1 MTEREGQRFDSPL
14 EGEHGSTRIGDGV
27 VSRIAGMTA
36 GEVEGVYMGGGASRT
51 AGGVLESVT
60 GSDSQKRGVSV
71 EVGRTE
77 AAIDLTMGIEY
88 GRNILDLAGQVR
100 NRITQRVESLTGL
113 RVTELNVTV
122 SDVVFP
128 GEEGGEGRREQS
140 RGPLYE
146 DQTRQMETEEI
157 EAGDRERADKDTE
170 RVDVGAARAEAMT
183 PSETKFSEE
192 TIRAEDR
199 GEDETAE
206 LRLDDDETGPRGRRR
221 EENE

>member
-122 SDVVFP
+122 SDIIFHE
-128 GEEGGEGRREQS
+128 GKSYGREETRSREPES
-140 RGPLYE
+140 LAASDRGPL
-146 DQTRQMETEEI
+146 
-157 EAGDRERADKDTE
+157 A
-170 RVDVGAARAEAMT
+170 
-183 PSETKFSEE
+183 
-192 TIRAEDR
+192 
-199 GEDETAE
+199 EDETAE
-206 LRLDDDETGPRGRRR
+206 LRLEQEETRRMR
-221 EENE
+221 SGEG

>member
-27 VSRIAGMTA
+27 VSRIAGMAA
-36 GEVEGVYMGGGASRT
+36 GEVEGVYMGGASRT

-77 AAIDLTMGIEY
+77 TAIDLNMGIEY
-88 GRNILDLAGQVR
+88 GRNILELAGQVR

-122 SDVVFP
+122 SAIIFHE
-128 GEEGGEGRREQS
+128 GESYGQEETRREPES
-140 RGPLYE
+140 PAASGRGPL
-146 DQTRQMETEEI
+146 
-157 EAGDRERADKDTE
+157 A
-170 RVDVGAARAEAMT
+170 
-183 PSETKFSEE
+183 
-192 TIRAEDR
+192 
-199 GEDETAE
+199 EDETTE
-206 LRLDDDETGPRGRRR
+206 LKLEQEETRRMR
-221 EENE
+221 SGEG

>member
-1 MTEREGQRFDSPL
+1 MILSAVRRENTGWDEPEQQRRVGGMTEREGQRFDSPL

-27 VSRIAGMTA
+27 VSRIAGIAA

-122 SDVVFP
+122 SDIIFHE
-128 GEEGGEGRREQS
+128 GESYGQEETRREPES
-140 RGPLYE
+140 LAASDRGPL
-146 DQTRQMETEEI
+146 
-157 EAGDRERADKDTE
+157 A
-170 RVDVGAARAEAMT
+170 
-183 PSETKFSEE
+183 
-192 TIRAEDR
+192 
-199 GEDETAE
+199 EDETTE
-206 LRLDDDETGPRGRRR
+206 LRLEQEETRRMR
-221 EENE
+221 SGEG

>member
-27 VSRIAGMTA
+27 VSKIAGMAA

-77 AAIDLTMGIEY
+77 AAIDLTVGIEY
-88 GRNILDLAGQVR
+88 GRNILDLVGQVR

-122 SDVVFP
+122 SDIIFHE
-128 GEEGGEGRREQS
+128 GESDGQEETTRRREPESPAASGEG
-140 RGPLYE
+140 PL
-146 DQTRQMETEEI
+146 
-157 EAGDRERADKDTE
+157 A
-170 RVDVGAARAEAMT
+170 
-183 PSETKFSEE
+183 
-192 TIRAEDR
+192 
-199 GEDETAE
+199 EDETTE
-206 LRLDDDETGPRGRRR
+206 LRLEEETRRTR
-221 EENE
+221 RSEE

>member
-27 VSRIAGMTA
+27 VSKIAGMTA

-77 AAIDLTMGIEY
+77 AAIDLTVGIEY
-88 GRNILDLAGQVR
+88 GRNILDLVGQVR

-113 RVTELNVTV
+113 RITELNVTV
-122 SDVVFP
+122 SDIIFQE
-128 GEEGGEGRREQS
+128 GESNGQEETTRREPESPAASGEG
-140 RGPLYE
+140 PL
-146 DQTRQMETEEI
+146 
-157 EAGDRERADKDTE
+157 A
-170 RVDVGAARAEAMT
+170 
-183 PSETKFSEE
+183 
-192 TIRAEDR
+192 
-199 GEDETAE
+199 EDETTE
-206 LRLDDDETGPRGRRR
+206 LRLEEETRRTR
-221 EENE
+221 RSEE

>member
-1 MTEREGQRFDSPL
+1 MILLGVRRENTGWDEPEQRRRVGGMTEREGQRFDSPL

-27 VSRIAGMTA
+27 VSKIAGMTA

-88 GRNILDLAGQVR
+88 GRNILDLVGQVR

-122 SDVVFP
+122 SDIIFHE
-128 GEEGGEGRREQS
+128 GESDGQEETTRRPEPESPASSGG
-140 RGPLYE
+140 GPL
-146 DQTRQMETEEI
+146 
-157 EAGDRERADKDTE
+157 A
-170 RVDVGAARAEAMT
+170 
-183 PSETKFSEE
+183 
-192 TIRAEDR
+192 
-199 GEDETAE
+199 EDETTE
-206 LRLDDDETGPRGRRR
+206 LRLEQEETRRT
-221 EENE
+221 EG

>member
-1 MTEREGQRFDSPL
+1 MILSAMRRENTGWDEPEQQRRVGGMTEREGQRFDSPL

-27 VSRIAGMTA
+27 VSRIAGMAA
-36 GEVEGVYMGGGASRT
+36 GEVEGVYMGGSASRT

-88 GRNILDLAGQVR
+88 GRNIVDLVGQVR

-122 SDVVFP
+122 SDIIFHE
-128 GEEGGEGRREQS
+128 GESDGQEETRREPES
-140 RGPLYE
+140 PEASGSGPL
-146 DQTRQMETEEI
+146 
-157 EAGDRERADKDTE
+157 A
-170 RVDVGAARAEAMT
+170 
-183 PSETKFSEE
+183 
-192 TIRAEDR
+192 
-199 GEDETAE
+199 EDETTE
-206 LRLDDDETGPRGRRR
+206 LRLEQEETRRH
-221 EENE
+221 EG

>member
-1 MTEREGQRFDSPL
+1 MSEQGQQQSRSPL
-14 EGEHGSTRIGDGV
+14 LSDRGTTTIKDGV
-27 VSRIAGMTA
+27 VKTLAGMAA

-88 GRNILDLAGQVR
+88 GRNILDLVGQVR

-122 SDVVFP
+122 SDIIFHE
-128 GEEGGEGRREQS
+128 GDTDGQEEARRREPDS
-140 RGPLYE
+140 PAVSGGGPL
-146 DQTRQMETEEI
+146 
-157 EAGDRERADKDTE
+157 A
-170 RVDVGAARAEAMT
+170 
-183 PSETKFSEE
+183 
-192 TIRAEDR
+192 
-199 GEDETAE
+199 EDETTE
-206 LRLDDDETGPRGRRR
+206 LRLEQEETRRMR
-221 EENE
+221 RPEG

>member
-1 MTEREGQRFDSPL
+1 MILSTVRRENTGWDEPEQQRRVGGMTEREGQRFDSPL
-14 EGEHGSTRIGDGV
+14 EGEHGSTRIGDSV
-27 VSRIAGMTA
+27 VSRIAGMAA

-113 RVTELNVTV
+113 RVTELNVTE
-122 SDVVFP
+122 SDIIFHE
-128 GEEGGEGRREQS
+128 GESYGQEETRREPES
-140 RGPLYE
+140 PAASGRGPL
-146 DQTRQMETEEI
+146 
-157 EAGDRERADKDTE
+157 A
-170 RVDVGAARAEAMT
+170 
-183 PSETKFSEE
+183 
-192 TIRAEDR
+192 
-199 GEDETAE
+199 EDETTE
-206 LRLDDDETGPRGRRR
+206 LKLEQEETRRMR
-221 EENE
+221 SGEG

>member
-1 MTEREGQRFDSPL
+1 MILSTVRRENTGWDEPEQQRRVGGMTEREGQRFDSPL
-14 EGEHGSTRIGDGV
+14 EGEHGSTRIGDSV
-27 VSRIAGMTA
+27 VSRIAGMAA

-122 SDVVFP
+122 SDIIFHE
-128 GEEGGEGRREQS
+128 GESYGQEETRREPES
-140 RGPLYE
+140 PAASGRGPL
-146 DQTRQMETEEI
+146 
-157 EAGDRERADKDTE
+157 A
-170 RVDVGAARAEAMT
+170 
-183 PSETKFSEE
+183 
-192 TIRAEDR
+192 
-199 GEDETAE
+199 EDETTE
-206 LRLDDDETGPRGRRR
+206 LKLEQEETRRMR
-221 EENE
+221 SGEG

>member
-27 VSRIAGMTA
+27 VSKIAGMTA

-77 AAIDLTMGIEY
+77 AAIDLTVGIEY
-88 GRNILDLAGQVR
+88 GRNILDLVGQVR

-113 RVTELNVTV
+113 RITELNVTV
-122 SDVVFP
+122 SDIIFQE
-128 GEEGGEGRREQS
+128 GESDGQEETTRRREPES
-140 RGPLYE
+140 PAASGGGPL
-146 DQTRQMETEEI
+146 
-157 EAGDRERADKDTE
+157 A
-170 RVDVGAARAEAMT
+170 
-183 PSETKFSEE
+183 
-192 TIRAEDR
+192 
-199 GEDETAE
+199 EDETTE
-206 LRLDDDETGPRGRRR
+206 LRLEQEETRRTRRR
-221 EENE
+221 EE

>member
-27 VSRIAGMTA
+27 VSKIAGMAA

-88 GRNILDLAGQVR
+88 GRNILDLVGQVR

-122 SDVVFP
+122 SDIIFHE
-128 GEEGGEGRREQS
+128 GESDGQEETTRRREPES
-140 RGPLYE
+140 LAESGGGPL
-146 DQTRQMETEEI
+146 
-157 EAGDRERADKDTE
+157 A
-170 RVDVGAARAEAMT
+170 
-183 PSETKFSEE
+183 
-192 TIRAEDR
+192 
-199 GEDETAE
+199 EDETTE
-206 LRLDDDETGPRGRRR
+206 LRLEQEETRRT
-221 EENE
+221 EG